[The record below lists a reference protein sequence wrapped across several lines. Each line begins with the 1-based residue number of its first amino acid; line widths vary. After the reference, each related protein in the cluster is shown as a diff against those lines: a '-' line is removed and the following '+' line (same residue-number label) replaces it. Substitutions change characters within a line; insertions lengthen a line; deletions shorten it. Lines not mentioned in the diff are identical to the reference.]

1 MIKREGKRVID
12 FRILMAIA
20 IGFTLSTS
28 PIAAQHYK
36 FLQSQSET
44 EQVRILRSV
53 INSAGYPCS
62 NVTTIL
68 FKGSDRDD
76 AGYWG
81 VACSDGGNWMVA
93 VDNDVGGTTN
103 VTPCG
108 ILKLVNVDCWEKF

>member
-20 IGFTLSTS
+20 IGFTLSPS

-36 FLQSQSET
+36 LLQSQSET
-44 EQVRILRSV
+44 EQARILRSA
-53 INSAGYPCS
+53 INGAGYPCA

-76 AGYWG
+76 AGYWAA
-81 VACSDGGNWMVA
+81 ACSDGGNWMVA
-93 VDNDVGGTTN
+93 VDNDVGGTMI
-103 VTPCG
+103 VTSCA
-108 ILKLVNVDCWEKF
+108 ILTLANADCWEKF